1 MTNAPLLSFDL
12 DRTYPAP
19 PERVWAAF
27 TRADLL
33 QRWVCPDP
41 EWRVSACEVDARTGG
56 GYRIRFGPRP
66 GGDQFSETATFTVF
80 QPVERLVLDVL
91 TSGEDMSETSHCTV
105 LLHPDSASGGARL
118 DRTVDG
124 ITDPAALA
132 NMRTGWE
139 WCLEGIAAQLDVTV

>member
-80 QPVERLVLDVL
+80 QPVERLSS
-91 TSGEDMSETSHCTV
+91 TSSRRARTCPRPRTARCCCTPTPPMAV
-105 LLHPDSASGGARL
+105 P
-118 DRTVDG
+118 
-124 ITDPAALA
+124 
-132 NMRTGWE
+132 GW
-139 WCLEGIAAQLDVTV
+139 I